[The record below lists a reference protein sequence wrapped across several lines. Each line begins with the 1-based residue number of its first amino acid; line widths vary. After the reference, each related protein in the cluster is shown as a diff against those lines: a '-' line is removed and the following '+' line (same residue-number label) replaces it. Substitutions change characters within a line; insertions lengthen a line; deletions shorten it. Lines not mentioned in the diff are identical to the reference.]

1 MLVEVGMNKVTT
13 KIICPVCEMKITS
26 NDLYMSHQGM
36 DFYFCSAQCSDR
48 FRANPHLYIGNA
60 GHPSVKQQ
68 GDVVLKQ
75 RSLLLDQSLTQAH
88 AEQLS
93 TALRSLMGIKAIH
106 IEGDRI
112 QITYDLLQVTAQQI
126 EKAIE
131 RAGDHLGH
139 GVGGMLKRSFVH
151 YLEET
156 ELNNLEQQAD
166 NSKHCH

>member
-1 MLVEVGMNKVTT
+1 MNKESTT
-13 KIICPVCEMKITS
+13 VICPVCEMSVTAD
-26 NDLYMSHQGM
+26 DLQISHQGM
-36 DFYFCSAQCSDR
+36 NFYFCSAQCKDR
-48 FRANPHLYIGNA
+48 FRANPHLYIGSA
-60 GHPSVKQQ
+60 GHPSVKQH

-75 RSLLLDQSLTQAH
+75 RSLLLDESLSSVQ

-93 TALRSLMGIKAIH
+93 SVLRSLMGIRKIH

-112 QITYDLLQVTAQQI
+112 QIIYDLLQVTVQQI
-126 EKAIE
+126 EQAIE
-131 RAGDHLGH
+131 QAGDHLGH
-139 GVGGMLKRSFVH
+139 GVSSMLKRSFVH

>member
-1 MLVEVGMNKVTT
+1 MSKAAT
-13 KIICPVCEMKITS
+13 KIICPVCEMQITTD
-26 NDLYMSHQGM
+26 DLQISHQGM

-48 FRANPHLYIGNA
+48 FRANPHLYIGSV

-75 RSLLLDQSLTQAH
+75 RSLLLDQSLTETQ

-93 TALRSLMGIKAIH
+93 TALHCLMGIKMMH
-106 IEGDRI
+106 IEGDRMK
-112 QITYDLLQVTAQQI
+112 ITYDLLQVTAQQI

-131 RAGDHLGH
+131 QAGDHLGH

-151 YLEET
+151 YLEEA
-156 ELNNLEQQAD
+156 ELDNLEQQAD
-166 NSKHCH
+166 NSKHAH